1 MVPSLKPP
9 KEKEHTE
16 NSSVKPN
23 SYYYVVFPFCSYI
36 IYFLCLFV
44 FSFKGSSANAEA
56 PRDQREVAKEA
67 LSLKNHER
75 FFSSIWIFP
84 FIVYVDCCFSFFY
97 IQTSR
102 VQEPGKLSCTVW
114 PISVWRLVFFAL
126 RKRDGPA
133 SRVNG
138 YSHHQKNTQSRLT
151 VDWKPYETRIA
162 THLYSQTRI
171 F

>member
-36 IYFLCLFV
+36 IYFLCFLF

-84 FIVYVDCCFSFFY
+84 LLFTLIVVFLSFIFK
-97 IQTSR
+97 R
-102 VQEPGKLSCTVW
+102 QEFKNLANFSCTVW
-114 PISVWRLVFFAL
+114 PISVWRLVIFAL

-133 SRVNG
+133 LRVNG
-138 YSHHQKNTQSRLT
+138 YSHHQKHAITTNG
-151 VDWKPYETRIA
+151 
-162 THLYSQTRI
+162 
-171 F
+171 

>member
-36 IYFLCLFV
+36 IYFLCFLF

-84 FIVYVDCCFSFFY
+84 FIVYVDCCFSFSFFY

-102 VQEPGKLSCTVW
+102 VQEPGKLFLHGMANK
-114 PISVWRLVFFAL
+114 RLAPRIL
-126 RKRDGPA
+126 CPTETRR
-133 SRVNG
+133 
-138 YSHHQKNTQSRLT
+138 TRLT
-151 VDWKPYETRIA
+151 CEWI
-162 THLYSQTRI
+162 
-171 F
+171 